1 MKANHIKSFPNA
13 PNTLNRPA
21 QASQSLY
28 PSCVDLLDR
37 LYCVEGFEEYLK
49 HVKDNMQADGS
60 IVGTPTSEN
69 GQKGSIP
76 NDPITLLWK
85 TFRLGY
91 PLCALFN
98 TLQTSKPLNVIIED
112 SKPGGSIK
120 ANKAS
125 VYHFLV
131 ACQAQL
137 EFEQDDIFT
146 ITQLYQDDTN
156 GFVKVINTVKLV
168 IDKIEEKGLLNMSK
182 RHTLR
187 NSDPTKP
194 TDNRARVVHELLE
207 TERKYVQDMEA
218 LQIKDIVSADTI
230 HLLFANLNQLV
241 DFQRRFLIRVEAN
254 ASLPPSEQRFGILFI
269 QMVKNIYAFTVYEPF
284 CANYQSASELIIKE
298 KPNLQKLANKVEP
311 TYELPSLLIKPIQ
324 RICKYP
330 LLLQEL
336 LKFTDSNET
345 QFYDEIQQG
354 LLAIKRVADR
364 VNETRR
370 KQENDAIVKDL
381 ESRVEDWKGHK
392 ITTFKDLHLEDVFI
406 MSKDD
411 TEREY
416 HVYLF
421 ERIILCCKE
430 IQKKSQTKPKGILKD
445 GKKSK
450 KPSLQLKGRIYI
462 HNISAIVNNS
472 RQGLWSLKIF
482 WKGDSELDS
491 FSLKC
496 RNEEQLK
503 LWQTTIEKLQNE
515 SSNRNTL
522 ISSNIHSKN
531 SSEPNSTPV
540 KHKIAK
546 SQSLPYGQP
555 PATPYGGNGKSRPR
569 TEEQTPLPPYNW
581 NSSQPLP
588 SNAHRTHGNTSMPPI
603 PRSSNSSMMTATNTT
618 TTTVSTSTSTSP
630 TMTPPSSYHTSP
642 AQSAR
647 SSTSTSNSNSVNTW
661 SRRSIEQPSALAD
674 TLAKVMMSEE
684 DDYVTSTSMQ
694 RAHSHNTPP
703 PTDQQTYQ
711 NVNGSIIAQQQQQ
724 QAANSILR
732 NQRLRSASTP
742 NIHSI
747 QESSFESGEP
757 LPELPASPPS
767 SNNNVIKV
775 NYADEIFVIVVP
787 QNIEYRELCERIER
801 KIRLCSTRR
810 DESIPL
816 RKLIAR
822 GNCVNLYVS

>member
-218 LQIKDIVSADTI
+218 LQSYAKELQIKDIVSADTI

-269 QMVKNIYAFTVYEPF
+269 QMEDAFTVYEPF

-555 PATPYGGNGKSRPR
+555 PSTPYGGNGKSRPR

-647 SSTSTSNSNSVNTW
+647 SSTSTSHSNSVNTW

-684 DDYVTSTSMQ
+684 DEYVTSTSMQ

-711 NVNGSIIAQQQQQ
+711 N
-724 QAANSILR
+724 
-732 NQRLRSASTP
+732 
-742 NIHSI
+742 
-747 QESSFESGEP
+747 
-757 LPELPASPPS
+757 
-767 SNNNVIKV
+767 IKV

-810 DESIPL
+810 DD
-816 RKLIAR
+816 
-822 GNCVNLYVS
+822 